1 MAKLYYTKEI
11 KKIFDDAVNEKLRKL
26 FDDACTDDSW
36 VNFEDAPAEMRELKL
51 VKTFLDELIQRLEEA
66 DRLDD
71 EYLDSIREKKEAE
84 DGTAS

>member
-11 KKIFDDAVNEKLRKL
+11 RKIFDDAVNEKLRKL

-51 VKTFLDELIQRLEEA
+51 VKVFLDELIQRLEEA

-71 EYLDSIREKKEAE
+71 EYLESIRAKGEN